1 MGSVTKREWDT
12 NHDYTEEIIR
22 CVTFIIRQL
31 GKGWTA
37 DEATNQAVSSYGWYI
52 ARDAAKAI
60 ERNKQLYA

>member
-1 MGSVTKREWDT
+1 MRAVTKKSWVK

-22 CVTFIIRQL
+22 CVTFIVRQL

-37 DEATNQAVSSYGWYI
+37 HEAFNQAVSSYGWYI

-60 ERNKQLYA
+60 ERNKHLYA